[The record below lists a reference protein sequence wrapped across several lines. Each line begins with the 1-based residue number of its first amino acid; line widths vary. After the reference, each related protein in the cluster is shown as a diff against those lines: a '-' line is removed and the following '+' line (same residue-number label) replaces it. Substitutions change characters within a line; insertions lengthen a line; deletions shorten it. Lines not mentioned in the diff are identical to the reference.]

1 MKRIILI
8 GGGPHA
14 EVVADI
20 VEQEGLYQIAGI
32 TDTQRSVGDPFLD
45 YSVIGIQEQLASLM
59 GEYDVSGGV
68 VCIGDNYL
76 REKVAMA
83 LRAQVSD
90 FEFATAIH
98 PTAAISPHAEI
109 GEGSVIM
116 PGCVVNT
123 GARVGRHCIINTL
136 SSLEH
141 RSTMGDYSS
150 LSAGVITGGFSTLGH
165 HSALALGVTVLDRV
179 RVGSNV
185 VVGSGS
191 LVMKDTEDNVL
202 MYDSPA
208 RVIRE
213 RAPGERWLKEG

>member
-1 MKRIILI
+1 MKRIILV

-20 VEQEGLYQIAGI
+20 VEQQGLYQVAGI
-32 TDTQRSVGDPFLD
+32 TDTRRSVGDRFLG
-45 YSVIGIQEQLASLM
+45 YTVIGEQEALQGLM
-59 GEYDVSGGV
+59 DEHGV
-68 VCIGDNYL
+68 VGGIVCVGDNYL
-76 REKVAMA
+76 REKVALE
-83 LRAQVSD
+83 LRAQVPE

-98 PTAAISPHAEI
+98 PSAAVSPRAEV

-123 GARVGRHCIINTL
+123 SARVGRHCIINTL

-150 LSAGVITGGFSTLGH
+150 LSAGVITGGFVTLGEY
-165 HSALALGVTVLDRV
+165 SALALGVTVLDRV
-179 RVGSNV
+179 RIGRNV

-191 LVMKDTEDNVL
+191 LVMKDTEDDVL
-202 MYDSPA
+202 MYGSPA
-208 RVIRE
+208 CVIRHRE
-213 RAPGERWLKEG
+213 PGERWLKEG